1 MGFEEIQQFCSIPE
15 LPDIVAYVLIIV
27 SFIFQF
33 FVKQFV
39 KKDNSTTSF
48 QINEK
53 VTKLLKL
60 QDELNISTQ
69 RQHNDMDSFYKEKN
83 KMLQEINLLKNAI
96 KVLLVNNQ
104 ELVKNGVANEVIKM
118 LHLDEEDIITEIKV
132 TDKGVNTEN
141 KREDQNE

>member
-1 MGFEEIQQFCSIPE
+1 
-15 LPDIVAYVLIIV
+15 
-27 SFIFQF
+27 
-33 FVKQFV
+33 
-39 KKDNSTTSF
+39 
-48 QINEK
+48 
-53 VTKLLKL
+53 
-60 QDELNISTQ
+60 
-69 RQHNDMDSFYKEKN
+69 MDSFYKEKN